1 MKAIFSK
8 IVKYGVMK
16 CKMSYTFAQ
25 CSDKNEGNLKAIFWQ
40 SYPVVSGNVFKISL
54 QLFYR

>member
-1 MKAIFSK
+1 
-8 IVKYGVMK
+8 MK

-54 QLFYR
+54 QLFADNGHKLCV